1 MKRFFATPDS
11 GQLLFQRVALGL
23 VMLPHGLQ
31 KLFGWYGG
39 PGWSGTI
46 AGFEGMGIPAALAM
60 LIIFGESLG
69 SLGLIVG
76 FATRLAAFG
85 IAAVMIGA
93 IVMVHANIGFF
104 MNWTGTAAGEG
115 YEYHLLALALALP
128 LVVKGGG
135 RWSIDR
141 AIAHEEDIK
150 PERRREIE
158 HPTAA

>member
-11 GQLLFQRVALGL
+11 GQLLFQRIALGL

-31 KLFGWYGG
+31 KLLGWYGG
-39 PGWSGTI
+39 HGWSGTI
-46 AGFEGMGIPAALAM
+46 ADFEGMGMPATLAM
-60 LIIFGESLG
+60 LIILSESLG
-69 SLGLIVG
+69 SIGLIVG

-85 IAAVMIGA
+85 TASVMIGA
-93 IVMVHANIGFF
+93 VVLVHAKMGFF
-104 MNWTGTAAGEG
+104 MNWMGTAAGEG

-141 AIAHEEDIK
+141 AIATPALPTPREEKARVD
-150 PERRREIE
+150 R
-158 HPTAA
+158 AA